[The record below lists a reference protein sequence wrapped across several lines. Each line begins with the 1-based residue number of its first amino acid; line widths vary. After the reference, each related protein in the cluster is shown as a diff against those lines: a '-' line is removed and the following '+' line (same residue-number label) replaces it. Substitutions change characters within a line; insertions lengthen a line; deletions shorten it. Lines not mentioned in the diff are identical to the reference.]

1 MGKKVF
7 LRGVDEK
14 VYAEAKARAAQLG
27 ITVSEAVN
35 IALKAWLE
43 SSRGPCSSG
52 PAGAAY
58 GVGDEQGTKYRV
70 VANNGE
76 LEETFDRLED
86 ALAWLRRL
94 YSEGRLSNSYIEPV
108 GPKRARILEV
118 GMGYDELRGT
128 V

>member
-1 MGKKVF
+1 MGRKVF
-7 LRGVDEK
+7 LRGIDEK

-43 SSRGPCSSG
+43 SSHGHCSSG
-52 PAGAAY
+52 PTSAGH
-58 GVGDEQGTKYRV
+58 GVGDEQGVRYRV
-70 VANNGE
+70 VANDGE
-76 LEETFDRLED
+76 FEETFDRLED
-86 ALAWLRRL
+86 ALAWLRKL
-94 YSEGRLSNSYIEPV
+94 YSEGRLRNSYIEPL
-108 GPKRARILEV
+108 GAKRARIIEV